1 MRSKRGALMDRFTE
15 CKRLVMYKY
24 QCVRCALSAFCD
36 DPRSDINRINREVNR
51 WKREQEKKGV
61 KF

>member
-1 MRSKRGALMDRFTE
+1 MDRFTE